1 MCAWYLVAPWPLLI
15 IMISISVLWR
25 GVNSGATA
33 LCVCGGGSGGS
44 WEADRVEVRGER
56 AMKVLAGNTT
66 VCWSTGS
73 PGGVPSWEA
82 WSLRVSMG
90 PREEA

>member
-1 MCAWYLVAPWPLLI
+1 MCLVLGSPMATPYYDDFYLHSLERGQLRCYC
-15 IMISISVLWR
+15 SV
-25 GVNSGATA
+25 
-33 LCVCGGGSGGS
+33 CVCGGGWGGS